1 MPLSKFLIKPGV
13 NKEVTAFAAQGQWV
27 DSDNVRFFNGL
38 PQKIKGWDK
47 FTSTTLVGVVR
58 AQKTWRDLDGEK
70 YDAFGTN
77 KKLYVYYQGSNFDI
91 TPIRQTNT
99 ATTNV
104 FTTST
109 GSANVTVS
117 IASHGARTGDF
128 VTFSDTASLG
138 AGTDFTTADFDAEFQ
153 IQGLANNNAFYIE
166 MPSNE
171 TGAGISTSG
180 TTTAAFQINSGEDF
194 SSSGYGWGTDAW
206 GAGQWG
212 VPSNQI
218 IGTNVFTSTTG
229 SAAVTCTFAD
239 HGLSAGDTIT
249 FFDVTNLPAAAV
261 TGYTASDFQTS
272 FNVTSVTDNDNFV
285 ITLSSNE
292 TGTGMTTQGDAT
304 LVKNLSSQVFIE
316 ARQWS
321 LDNYGQLLIATVKQ
335 GKTYQWDP
343 STGVNTRATVV
354 TNAPTSSRFSLVSTP
369 DRHLILFGTEVTL
382 GDTSTVDEM
391 FLRFSDQ
398 ENITDYTPQAVNTA
412 GSFRIADGSKIIAAT
427 RSRGQI
433 LVWTD
438 TSLHSLQYIG
448 PPFTFG
454 LRQLGENCGA
464 IGQNAAIDL
473 NGVSYWMSQDSFYLF
488 DGAVRKLPCSVNSYV
503 FNNID
508 LVASQ
513 NVYAS
518 HNGEF
523 NEVIWFYARTV
534 EGEESS
540 QINACVVYNYLEQT
554 WWTGSLAR
562 TSWTDKEVF
571 DFPIASYYNA
581 NLVANATTINGLSN
595 GASILYVQE
604 TGNDADGQPI
614 TAYVQSGANPIGEGD
629 DFAFVK
635 KIIPDFQDQSGTVKL
650 DLEFKRYPND
660 SNTVTRTSSF
670 TTSTQKVDI
679 RGRGRQFVANVYST
693 TAGAAWRL
701 GAIRFDVQPD
711 GRR

>member
-1 MPLSKFLIKPGV
+1 MPLSKFILKPGV
-13 NKEVTAFAAQGQWV
+13 NKEVTDFAAQGQWV
-27 DSDNVRFFNGL
+27 DSDNVRFFNGS
-38 PQKIKGWDK
+38 PQKIKGWEK

-58 AQKTWRDLDGEK
+58 AQHAWRDLDGER
-70 YDAFGTN
+70 YNAFGTN
-77 KKLYVYYQGSNFDI
+77 KKLYVYYQGNNFDI
-91 TPIRQTNT
+91 TPIRATNT
-99 ATTNV
+99 AVTNV
-104 FTTST
+104 FTTTT

-117 IASHGARTGDF
+117 ISSHGARTGDF
-128 VTFSDTASLG
+128 VTFSDTTSLG
-138 AGTDFTTADFDAEFQ
+138 AGTDFTAGDFDAEFQ

-171 TGAGISTSG
+171 TGAGITGSG

-194 SSSGYGWGTDAW
+194 GSSGYGWGTDAW

-218 IGTNVFTSTTG
+218 IGTDVFTTTTG
-229 SAAVTCTFAD
+229 SAAVTCTFVD
-239 HGLSAGDTIT
+239 HGLEAGDSIT
-249 FFDVTNLPAAAV
+249 FFDVTLPASG
-261 TGYTASDFQTS
+261 TSYDASDFQTS
-272 FNVTSVTDNDNFV
+272 FTVTSVTDDDNFV
-285 ITLSSNE
+285 ITLSENE
-292 TGTGMTTQGDAT
+292 TDTGLTTQGDAT
-304 LVKNLSSQVFIE
+304 LVKNLSSKVFIE

-321 LDNYGQLLIATVKQ
+321 LDNFGQNLIATVKQ
-335 GKTYQWDP
+335 GGTYQWVP
-343 STGVNTRATVV
+343 SNGVNTRAQAVN
-354 TNAPTSSRFSLVSTP
+354 NAPTASRFSLVSTP
-369 DRHLILFGTEVTL
+369 DRHLVLFGTETTI
-382 GDTSTVDEM
+382 GNPNTQDEL

-398 ENITDYTPQAVNTA
+398 ENITEYTPQATNTA
-412 GSFRIADGSKIIAAT
+412 GSLRIADGSKIIAAV

-433 LVWTD
+433 LVYTD

-464 IGQNAAIDL
+464 IGQNAVIDL
-473 NGVSYWMSQDSFYLF
+473 NGVAFWMSQDSFYLF
-488 DGAVRKLPCSVNSYV
+488 DGAVRKIPCLVNSYV

-513 NVYAS
+513 NVYAA

-534 EGEESS
+534 EGEDSS

-562 TSWTDKEVF
+562 TSFIDKEVF
-571 DFPIASYYNA
+571 DNPIATEYNA
-581 NLVANATTINGLSN
+581 NLTANATTINGLSN
-595 GASILYVQE
+595 GASILYIHEV
-604 TGNDADGQPI
+604 GNDADGQPI

-629 DFAFVK
+629 NFAFVK
-635 KIIPDFQDQSGTVKL
+635 KIIPDFQDQEGTVNL

-660 SNTVTRTSSF
+660 ANVVTKTASF
-670 TTSTQKVDI
+670 TPTTEKVDT

-693 TAGAAWRL
+693 TAGTSWRL

-711 GRR
+711 GMR